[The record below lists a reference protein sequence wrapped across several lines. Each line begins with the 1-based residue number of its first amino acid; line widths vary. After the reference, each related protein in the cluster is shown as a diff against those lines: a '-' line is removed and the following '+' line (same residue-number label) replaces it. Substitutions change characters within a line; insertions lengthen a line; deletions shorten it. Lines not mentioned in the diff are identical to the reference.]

1 MLVGKYV
8 VGPILMRNARR
19 RRTLDDV
26 KNQAVMEDALR
37 NTRRLAPSRRRPVRR
52 CGRYSRH
59 SFGQVAAPA
68 PEGRDFRYGAGLRG
82 SGHSV

>member
-37 NTRRLAPSRRRPVRR
+37 NTRQPAAPSAPPPTLPTAR
-52 CGRYSRH
+52 
-59 SFGQVAAPA
+59 AAIIASP
-68 PEGRDFRYGAGLRG
+68 
-82 SGHSV
+82 